1 MKTKKHAKSKFAIR
15 NSQFRL
21 IRLLLV
27 DVDGTTVDPHKRLLP
42 EVKLALREAQA
53 RGLHVAFATGRMYRS
68 IEHWVRE
75 LGLRTP
81 QITNNG
87 ADIVDPRTGE
97 YLERRSLAGDMAVQV
112 LAAGHEMGAAMA
124 LFYGNTVYA
133 WKRTADH
140 RLIERNNEPVTEIP
154 YAELL
159 ALRPDAEKL
168 LFLDIEQ
175 PARLYAV
182 REELTRRF
190 QRPDGSLPF
199 YMEITESGILNI
211 CHHEA
216 SKKLAMKRLCRRL
229 RVPLS
234 AVAAIGDSENDS
246 EMVAA
251 AGLGIAMGNA
261 APDTLRGAKHVAPGN
276 AEIGVV
282 PAICEMVLGGVE
294 PGSPGDLALK
304 LRRLRLAVHGYG
316 SALVAFSGGVDS
328 TLALKLVADELGLQ
342 DDAEPSPAETPGV
355 LAVTACSS
363 VLPPEERESA
373 VGLAREF
380 GVAHEFL
387 ETEALNAANWY
398 GTNPPERCYICKKG
412 FFSTLAE
419 SAKARGFAC
428 VVDGENADDLRA
440 TDRPGRRAAIEC
452 GVRSPLAEAG
462 LTKADVRAIS
472 RELGLPTWDRPANA
486 CLATRFPHGAALTAE
501 RLAAVGRAESALR
514 ALGFRQLRLRVH
526 GDLARLELEPAAI
539 PAAAA
544 RAAEI
549 ANILHANGFRHAA
562 LDLDGY
568 RTGSMG

>member
-1 MKTKKHAKSKFAIR
+1 MKTKQQQSQIGNRKSAL
-15 NSQFRL
+15 SL
-21 IRLLLV
+21 VRLLLV
-27 DVDGTTVDPHKRLLP
+27 DVDGTTVDPRKRLLP

-68 IEHWVRE
+68 IAHWVRE

-97 YLERRSLAGDMAVQV
+97 YLERRSLAGEIAVQV
-112 LAAGHEMGAAMA
+112 LAAGHELGASVA
-124 LFYGNTVYA
+124 LFRGDLVYA
-133 WKRTADH
+133 WQRTADH
-140 RLIERNNEPVTEIP
+140 RLIERNNEPVTEIS
-154 YAELL
+154 YAELI
-159 ALRPDAEKL
+159 AMRPDAEKL
-168 LFLDIEQ
+168 LFLDVAQ

-182 REELTRRF
+182 RDELARRF
-190 QRPDGSLPF
+190 RQPDGSLPF

-211 CHHEA
+211 CHPAA
-216 SKKLAMKRLCRRL
+216 SKKMAMQRLCGRL
-229 RVPLS
+229 GIPLS

-261 APDTLRGAKHVAPGN
+261 APDTLRGAKHVAPSN
-276 AEIGVV
+276 ADIGVV
-282 PAICEMVLGGVE
+282 PAICDTVLGGVE
-294 PGSPGDLALK
+294 PGSSGDLALK
-304 LRRLRLAVHGYG
+304 LRRLRLTVREYG

-328 TLALKLVADELGLQ
+328 TLALKLVADELGPR
-342 DDAEPSPAETPGV
+342 DETEEPVPTDKPGV
-355 LAVTACSS
+355 LAVTARSS
-363 VLPPEERESA
+363 VLPVEERESA
-373 VGLAREF
+373 VTLAREF

-387 ETEALNAANWY
+387 DTEAVNAANWY
-398 GTNPPERCYICKKG
+398 GSNPPERCYICKKG
-412 FFSTLAE
+412 FFGTLAE
-419 SAKARGFAC
+419 SATVRGFAC

-440 TDRPGRRAAIEC
+440 PDRPGRRAAIEC

-486 CLATRFPHGAALTAE
+486 CLATRFPHGTALTSE

-514 ALGFRQLRLRVH
+514 ALGFRQLRVRVH
-526 GDLARLELEPAAI
+526 GNMARLEVEPGVIAEAAT
-539 PAAAA
+539 
-544 RAAEI
+544 RAVDI
-549 ANILHANGFRHAA
+549 SKILNANGFRHAT

>member
-1 MKTKKHAKSKFAIR
+1 MKMAQKKSR
-15 NSQFRL
+15 PV

-27 DVDGTTVDPHKRLLP
+27 DVDGTTVDPNKRLLP

-68 IEHWVRE
+68 IAHWVRE

-87 ADIVDPRTGE
+87 ADIVDPSTGE
-97 YLERRSLAGDMAVQV
+97 YLERRSLAGEMAVQV
-112 LAAGHEMGAAMA
+112 LAAGHEMGASVA
-124 LFYGNTVYA
+124 LFRGDAVYA
-133 WKRTADH
+133 WKKTADH
-140 RLIERNNEPVTEIP
+140 WLLERNNEPVTEIP
-154 YAELL
+154 YAELI
-159 ALRPDAEKL
+159 AMQPDAEKL
-168 LFLDIEQ
+168 LFLDVAQ

-182 REELTRRF
+182 RDELARRF
-190 QRPDGSLPF
+190 RLPDGSLPF

-211 CHHEA
+211 CHPEA
-216 SKKLAMKRLCRRL
+216 SKKMAMQRLCQHL
-229 RVPLS
+229 RIPLS

-261 APDTLRGAKHVAPGN
+261 VPDTLRGAKHVAPTN
-276 AEIGVV
+276 AEIGVI

-294 PGSPGDLALK
+294 PGTPGDVALK
-304 LRRLRLAVHGYG
+304 LRRLRLTVRGYG

-328 TLALKLVADELGLQ
+328 TLALKLVADELGPREES
-342 DDAEPSPAETPGV
+342 EPADKPGV
-355 LAVTACSS
+355 LAVTARSS
-363 VLPPEERESA
+363 VLPAEEMASA
-373 VGLAREF
+373 VALAREF

-387 ETEALNAANWY
+387 DTEALNAANWY
-398 GTNPPERCYICKKG
+398 GSNPPERCYICKKG
-412 FFSTLAE
+412 FFSRLAE
-419 SAKARGFAC
+419 SATARGFAC

-440 TDRPGRRAAIEC
+440 ADRPGRRAAMEC

-462 LTKADVRAIS
+462 LAKTDVRAIS

-486 CLATRFPHGAALTAE
+486 CLATRFAHGIALTPE

-514 ALGFRQLRLRVH
+514 ALGFRQLRVRVH
-526 GDLARLELEPAAI
+526 GDVARLELEPGVIAEAAT
-539 PAAAA
+539 
-544 RAAEI
+544 RAVEI
-549 ANILHANGFRHAA
+549 ARILNENGFRHAA